1 MEETAQKSKRV
12 RSKKKRRRFLIR
24 FVTILI
30 LIFALIGFIT
40 VVALIA
46 YGISRLVQKPSEET
60 PTEISS
66 EIISDNGPTPDPELP
81 DFPIPDDTEPVSGSN
96 DKSTSEAPAA
106 SVQTDENHLAIN
118 LHMLTKNPY
127 SRPGTALAKIN
138 AVVIHYTAS
147 PGGTAEQNREY
158 FEDLKVFKTRKASA
172 HFIVGLKGEIVQCIP
187 TKEIAY
193 ASNDRNKDTVAIECC
208 HSDDSGKFNEA
219 TLDSVKKLTA
229 WLLVK
234 NGLSAED
241 GIIRHYDVSGKLC
254 PKYFVEHEDEWKKFK
269 KDVADYISENKTMLA
284 SADYLSFKEYE
295 TS

>member
-1 MEETAQKSKRV
+1 MEETAQKPKRV

-30 LIFALIGFIT
+30 LIFALIGLIT
-40 VVALIA
+40 VVSLIA

-66 EIISDNGPTPDPELP
+66 EIISDNGS
-81 DFPIPDDTEPVSGSN
+81 IPDDTEPVSGSN
-96 DKSTSEAPAA
+96 DKSTQETPAA

-118 LHMLTKNPY
+118 LHLLTKNPY
-127 SRPGTALAKIN
+127 SRPGTALSKIN

-158 FEDLKVFKTRKASA
+158 FEDLKAFKTRKASA

-269 KDVADYISENKTMLA
+269 KDVSDYIKENRAMLS
-284 SADYLSFKEYE
+284 SADYLSFSE
-295 TS
+295 

>member
-1 MEETAQKSKRV
+1 MEETAQKPKRV

-66 EIISDNGPTPDPELP
+66 EIISDNGS
-81 DFPIPDDTEPVSGSN
+81 IPDDTEPVSGSN
-96 DKSTSEAPAA
+96 DKSTQETPAA

-118 LHMLTKNPY
+118 LHLLTKNPY
-127 SRPGTALAKIN
+127 SRPGTALSKIN

-158 FEDLKVFKTRKASA
+158 FEDLKAFKTRKASA

-269 KDVADYISENKTMLA
+269 KDVSDYIKENRAMLS
-284 SADYLSFKEYE
+284 SADYLSFSE
-295 TS
+295 

>member
-1 MEETAQKSKRV
+1 MEETAQKPKRV

-30 LIFALIGFIT
+30 LIFALIGLIT
-40 VVALIA
+40 VVSLIA

-66 EIISDNGPTPDPELP
+66 EIISDNGS
-81 DFPIPDDTEPVSGSN
+81 IPDDTEPVSGSN
-96 DKSTSEAPAA
+96 DKSTQGTTAA

-118 LHMLTKNPY
+118 LHLLTKNPY
-127 SRPGTALAKIN
+127 SRPGTALSKIN

-269 KDVADYISENKTMLA
+269 KDVSDYIKENRAML
-284 SADYLSFKEYE
+284 SSSDYLSFSE
-295 TS
+295 

>member
-30 LIFALIGFIT
+30 LIFAIIGFIT
-40 VVALIA
+40 VVALIV
-46 YGISRLVQKPSEET
+46 YGISRLINRPSEAT
-60 PTEISS
+60 AAEIVYDDDAGLDLDLL
-66 EIISDNGPTPDPELP
+66 EIK
-81 DFPIPDDTEPVSGSN
+81 PDDLPTVSNES
-96 DKSTSEAPAA
+96 DTAPASPPAA

-118 LHMLTKNPY
+118 LHLLTKNPY
-127 SRPGTALAKIN
+127 SRPGTALSKIN

-241 GIIRHYDVSGKLC
+241 GIIRHHDVSGKLC
-254 PKYFVEHEDEWKKFK
+254 PKYFVEHEDEWEKFK

>member
-1 MEETAQKSKRV
+1 MEEKAERAEKAKRS
-12 RSKKKRRRFLIR
+12 RSRKKRRRFLIR
-24 FVTILI
+24 LVTIII

-40 VVALIA
+40 VVSLIV
-46 YGISRLVQKPSEET
+46 YGISRLVKRSSET
-60 PTEISS
+60 ASTEIVSDDDSGIDLDLLDIKTDDGPPSS
-66 EIISDNGPTPDPELP
+66 ADS
-81 DFPIPDDTEPVSGSN
+81 DTE
-96 DKSTSEAPAA
+96 STANAVT
-106 SVQTDENHLAIN
+106 SVQTDENHLLIN
-118 LHMLTKNPY
+118 LHLLTKNPY
-127 SRPGTALAKIN
+127 SRPGTAISKIN

-158 FEDLKVFKTRKASA
+158 FEDLRIFKTRKASA

-229 WLLVK
+229 YLLVK

-269 KDVADYISENKTMLA
+269 ESVAEYMKENRAML
-284 SADYLSFKEYE
+284 SSSDYLSFSE
-295 TS
+295 

>member
-24 FVTILI
+24 LVTILI

-40 VVALIA
+40 VVALIV
-46 YGISRLVQKPSEET
+46 YGISRLVNRPSEATAAEMVYDDDAGLDLDLL
-60 PTEISS
+60 EIK
-66 EIISDNGPTPDPELP
+66 
-81 DFPIPDDTEPVSGSN
+81 PDDLPTVSNESA
-96 DKSTSEAPAA
+96 SPSVT
-106 SVQTDENHLAIN
+106 SVQTDENHLNIN
-118 LHMLTKNPY
+118 LHLLTKNPY
-127 SRPGTALAKIN
+127 SRPGTALSKIN

-158 FEDLKVFKTRKASA
+158 FEDLKAFKTRKASA
-172 HFIVGLKGEIVQCIP
+172 HFIVGLNGEIVQCIP

-193 ASNDRNKDTVAIECC
+193 ASNNRNKDTVAIECC
-208 HSDDSGKFNEA
+208 HSDDSGKFNSA

-234 NGLSAED
+234 NGLTAED

-254 PKYFVEHEDEWKKFK
+254 PKYFVEHEEEWVKFK
-269 KDVADYISENKTMLA
+269 EDVASYMKENKAML
-284 SADYLSFKEYE
+284 SSSDYLTFSEQ
-295 TS
+295 T

>member
-12 RSKKKRRRFLIR
+12 RSRKKRRRFLIR
-24 FVTILI
+24 LVTIII

-40 VVALIA
+40 VVSLIV
-46 YGISRLVQKPSEET
+46 YGISRLVKRPSET
-60 PTEISS
+60 ASTEIVSDDDSGIDLDLLDIKTDAGPPSS
-66 EIISDNGPTPDPELP
+66 ADS
-81 DFPIPDDTEPVSGSN
+81 DTE
-96 DKSTSEAPAA
+96 STANAVT

-118 LHMLTKNPY
+118 LHLLTKNPY
-127 SRPGTALAKIN
+127 SRPGTALSKIN

-193 ASNDRNKDTVAIECC
+193 ASNNRNKDTVAIECC

-254 PKYFVEHEDEWKKFK
+254 PKYFVEHEDEWEKFK